1 MKKYCKQPNFL
12 CRKLNLKMI
21 AAKLEGTNKDRVK
34 IRNSDYRKK
43 KQKLNEFRVKALKL
57 PPKVTNL

>member
-21 AAKLEGTNKDRVK
+21 AAKLEGNNKDRVK

-43 KQKLNEFRVKALKL
+43 TEIK
-57 PPKVTNL
+57 